1 MKERK
6 TYVQWMQI
14 TVYSLLSAVIVLGIL
29 FGHNLNVQAGTVGE
43 YFVVT
48 GGTLGIDYTYQDH
61 VLTILSDTPMTI
73 SAQEDY
79 DNGRD
84 EELSYI
90 YYGDDRILIAK
101 DVNAQ
106 LTIDNL
112 VVCKGI
118 DSIGT
123 YETWSNEGGAAIQV
137 ADDSSGNV
145 TIKLEGENELSG
157 YNGAAIQK
165 NGTVGSLTITGTG
178 ILYADSYSDK
188 VTNACA
194 AIGSSANNKTGN
206 IVIESGTIWA
216 NSYIGGAGIG
226 GGYQGELDGLTING
240 GKIVSNGW
248 RGGAGIGGGYKS
260 SGRNITINGGNI
272 TAKANLYENSTTRG
286 TQGEGAGIGGGG
298 AAASTTSSGSGDGVN
313 ITINGGTV
321 TASCGTQGDNY
332 GGGAGI
338 GGGFRSS
345 GVNIQIKGGTVNAT
359 GGNYAAGIGGG
370 GAGYLMSTTTLEN
383 STPLTNSSTSVTIT
397 GGTITA
403 QGTESGAGIG
413 GGYGRSA
420 DVTISGGHILKA
432 CCTNRSSSYIGGAGI
447 GGGGYR
453 DDNGIDSVKR
463 YGAASGV
470 ATDSVVTITS
480 GTIDLAIGG
489 AGAAGIGEIYGREG
503 KVYISGGSIQ
513 ATAGAAYNNMTGAAI
528 GSGADKENIDI
539 VKSATDNTV
548 VTRQVVDGFTA
559 NKDVNFKVTDS
570 NGDAYS
576 YGTMDVYAD
585 ANGKLYLYLPED
597 SKVQEVSGNTWEG
610 SFLVTPK
617 LKDVIYTES
626 NIQKVALYQAGEL
639 KYEAAKLADGTF
651 QFNNQAYE
659 KGSYDLY
666 IDGEKSGKTVI
677 IGSVADGEQIVVSY
691 YEATDTNPVNGTITY
706 DNKVI
711 RENGTCTFQITPE
724 EGYRVSSV
732 TYSMNGV
739 INTVTRDSNGD
750 YTVSNV
756 QGDIVITPIIV
767 VDQIEV
773 DLSNVTW
780 KYDKPYYYDNK
791 TTYAVELTNVPVGVR
806 VTYTGN
812 SAKEVG
818 KYTASASIVANDG
831 YVITKQ
837 ADISDLEWSVEYY
850 PTTDLTILYNGDSVK
865 QDSYE
870 TSPVVVNADGYQVS
884 TGPTGGWSLTYDFN
898 ATDTKTLYF
907 KNKKTGYITDG
918 IQISIQINEA
928 DTIPPVASVMLDGK
942 TYKTLQST
950 VAFKRYKIQSTSA
963 TVSATDNAGEVKVEY
978 AISDNVLTSK
988 AKVEAAQLTWT
999 EGTTCKIATDQNQ
1012 VVYVRA
1018 TDKAGNVAYASTE
1031 GIYADTQAPV
1041 ITKPGI
1047 ALTSADSTDSV
1058 DITFAVDEACTYYYA
1073 VLPGTA
1079 NPSKADIVSKGTKGK
1094 VSQAQTVSATVN
1106 GLSAA
1111 TTYRLYVYANDEVMT
1126 LLNVT
1131 DGNESNIVQSDSV
1144 TTAKD
1149 TLIVDTVPVLSGVYG
1164 TAVTDMTISGG
1175 IVKCGTQEVK
1185 GTWKISDKNAADIPN
1200 VGSTNKYTLTF
1211 TPEETALY
1219 NAITCDVVPKVTAK
1233 SLTDDMLTIT
1243 DGAVYTGSALM
1254 PEVTVQDGNAVLVK
1268 DADYTVVYANNVN
1281 AGDSA
1286 TVTITGKKNYTGN
1299 IIGNFTIA
1307 KATLTSIDKPVYVNV
1322 TVGSNTVISDLTELL
1337 PAMSAEDRA
1346 GITYSATVQD
1356 GNVVSGTPT
1365 ISDSVITI
1373 GLNSNATAGSEQ
1385 KITVTMSSNNYTDM
1399 TAQLIV
1405 KVTAKTIVTLSDDVN
1420 AVDYEYDG
1428 TEKAGYAG
1436 TVSWNNDGSIVDI
1449 AASDVSIVYSGTT
1462 ASGAVY
1468 GPTSEKPQQAGNYK
1482 ISFSVDN
1489 AKYNGNKVLSFEITK
1504 KSIDVSA
1511 VSLEQ
1516 KYYVYTG
1523 KEITAVLKED
1533 SVPGEVTYTVSGNK
1547 ATNVGS
1553 YQMVVS
1559 YQAKDSN
1566 NYEQPQ
1572 SMTFNWM
1579 ITKAVYDISNVT
1591 WDYSEAFT
1599 YDGTRK
1605 TVQLKNLPE
1614 DVEAVYSNNSAVK
1627 AGKYAASA
1635 QLKFKDTAMANNYTL
1650 ADVSEL
1656 TWEIQET
1663 QEETKAVT
1671 LYGVEAQNSIYEK
1684 NVHPE
1689 GYFGMPIWKAGEVVV
1704 DVTSTKILY
1713 AGRTFDGKVYE
1724 TNTTAPTNAGNY
1736 TVTFVVE
1743 DESYTGV
1750 QSFDYTIDKASYDMS
1765 NVAWNYSGTAFNAD
1779 GITHSVEVFNLPTG
1793 VSAKYIDNTGIDAG
1807 NYTAKVSFVVKDS
1820 NNYNVPDSIEDCEW
1834 EIKELNEND
1843 KSKTQVM
1850 LLGVEGQD
1858 TTYAATTSHK
1868 GYSGNIVWKAGDKA
1882 VTVKAT
1888 TVSYYGRLTDG
1899 TIYGPSTKA
1908 PTNAGSYV
1916 VSFTVV
1922 DDSYIGT
1929 GSVTYSIQ
1937 KASYSLSDV
1946 HWNYS
1951 GEAFAYD
1958 GKEHRVELAGLPKGI
1973 TVAYTDNA
1981 ATEVGVYLAKAECTV
1996 SDSANY
2002 MISGTI
2008 EPLEYEITKG
2018 IISVDQVTWNYAGEP
2033 FEYDGSEHSVL
2044 LQNIP
2049 NTVDVVYSGNVA
2061 TDKGTYTAK
2070 ATLSAKDSIHYE
2082 VSETSKICKWSII
2095 DKDDVKVTL
2104 SDDVKAAEN
2113 LAYDGTA
2120 KAGYTGDIVWYEKGT
2135 TTKVDGIV
2143 TKIQYNGVNGTQ
2155 YTSSVAPTNAGDY
2168 TVTFTATAQDG
2179 ISIIPTTLTFTIQ
2192 KAKVVMDGVKWNYSG
2207 NAFEYDGML
2216 HTVEVEGL
2224 PDGVSAKYTNNSK
2237 TGIGTYTA
2245 TVQFVVKDPKNYE
2258 IPSAI
2263 AACKWEIKAK
2273 KEADPTKKDYDMS
2286 AVKWNYSGT
2295 AFEYDGTEKEVTLT
2309 GLPAGVAVT
2318 YTGNKGKEVGE
2329 YTASAQFA
2337 VDDPDTYNVPDSMVC
2352 SWSIIKKTDPDNPNP
2367 DNPDPDNPAP
2377 DNPNPDN
2384 PTPDNPNPG
2393 KDTPS
2398 TDNSKPGTRDDGKK
2412 DSTSVGNE
2420 GTQTPVPVVGEVVTI
2435 GDNIYKIEDVSD
2447 GSKKVCF
2454 NGLMDKN
2461 AKAADVPDTV
2471 LINGISYEVVTIDN
2485 NAFKDCKKLKKVK
2498 LGKNITTIG
2507 NKAFYKCTALTA
2519 VVIPEKVTSIGKQ
2532 AFFGAKKLKKITIKS
2547 KVLKKVGSKAI
2558 KGIYKKAVIKCPNK
2572 KLATQYKK
2580 KIFKAQTGYI
2590 KTMKIK

>member
-1 MKERK
+1 MKGK
-6 TYVQWMQI
+6 NVCTKHI
-14 TVYSLLSAVIVLGIL
+14 LLYGMLSVVMLLGFL
-29 FGHNLNVQAGTVGE
+29 LECNLNVQADQIGE
-43 YFVVT
+43 YLVIT
-48 GGTLGIDYTYQDH
+48 GGKVGKDYTYQDN
-61 VLTILSDTPMTI
+61 VLTIISDTPMTI
-73 SAQEDY
+73 SANPSY
-79 DNGRD
+79 SNGLDD
-84 EELSYI
+84 EISYI

-101 DVNAQ
+101 DVSAN
-106 LTIDNL
+106 LTIQDL
-112 VVCKGI
+112 DIEKGI
-118 DSIGT
+118 DSGNT
-123 YETWSNEGGAAIQV
+123 YETWSKDGGPAIQI
-137 ADDSSGNV
+137 ADNSSGNV
-145 TIKLEGENELSG
+145 TITLKGDNVLSG
-157 YNGAAIQK
+157 YKGAAIQK
-165 NGTVGSLTITGTG
+165 NGTAGSLTITGTG
-178 ILYADSYSDK
+178 ELNAASYSDK

-194 AIGSSANNKTGN
+194 AIGGSANNSTGN
-206 IVIESGTIWA
+206 IIIENGTIWA

-240 GKIVSNGW
+240 GQIVSNGW

-260 SGRNITINGGNI
+260 SGKNITINGGVI
-272 TAKANLYENSTTRG
+272 TAKANLYKGDSATRK
-286 TQGEGAGIGGGG
+286 TRGEGAGIGGGG
-298 AAASTTSSGSGDGVN
+298 AEASLTSSGNGDGVN

-321 TASCGTQGDNY
+321 TASCGTQADNY

-370 GAGYLMSTTTLEN
+370 GAGYNMSTTTSEN
-383 STPLTNSSTSVTIT
+383 SRPLTNSSTSVTIT

-403 QGTESGAGIG
+403 QGTETGAGIG

-432 CCTNRSSSYIGGAGI
+432 SCTNKSSYYVGGAGI
-447 GGGGYR
+447 GGGGYYYKS
-453 DDNGIDSVKR
+453 DEFKR
-463 YGAASGV
+463 YGGAAGL
-470 ATDSVVTITS
+470 SVNSVITITS
-480 GTIDLAIGG
+480 GTIDSAIGG
-489 AGAAGIGEIYGREG
+489 AGAAGVGEIYGREG

-513 ATAGAAYNNMTGAAI
+513 ATAGAAYNNLNGASI
-528 GSGADKENIDI
+528 GAGADKENLDI
-539 VKSATDNTV
+539 VKSATDSTV
-548 VTRQVVDGFTA
+548 VTRQVVEGFTA
-559 NKDVNFKVTDS
+559 NKEVNFKVTDG
-570 NGDAYS
+570 NGATYS

-585 ANGKLYLYLPED
+585 ANGKLYLYLPEG

-610 SFLVTPK
+610 SFCVAPK
-617 LKDVIYTES
+617 LKNAIYKES
-626 NIQKVALYQAGEL
+626 GIQKVALYQSGKL
-639 KYEAAKLADGTF
+639 KYEAAKLSDGTF
-651 QFNNQAYE
+651 QFNNQSYE
-659 KGSYDLY
+659 KGNYDLY
-666 IDGEKSGKTVI
+666 IDGENSGKTVI
-677 IGSVADGEQIVVSY
+677 IGSVADGEQVVISY
-691 YEATDTNPVNGTITY
+691 YEVTDTNPANATITY

-724 EGYRVSSV
+724 KGYRVSSV
-732 TYSMNGV
+732 IYSMNGKS
-739 INTVTRDSNGD
+739 NEVTKDSNGN
-750 YTVSNV
+750 YTIPNV
-756 QGDIVITPIIV
+756 QGDVTITPIIV
-767 VDQIEV
+767 VDQIAV

-780 KYDKPYYYDNK
+780 KYNKPYYYDNK
-791 TTYAVELTNVPVGVR
+791 TTYTVELANVPTGVR

-812 SAKEVG
+812 SAKAVG
-818 KYTASASIVANDG
+818 KYTASATIVANDG
-831 YVITKQ
+831 YVITKE
-837 ADISDLEWSVEYY
+837 ANLSDLEWSVEYY

-865 QDSYE
+865 KDSYE
-870 TSPVVVNADGYQVS
+870 EAPVLVYADGYQVS
-884 TGPTGGWSLTYDFN
+884 TSPTGSFNASYDFN
-898 ATDTKTLYF
+898 ETDTKTLHF
-907 KNKKTGYITDG
+907 RNRSTGYITDG
-918 IQISIQINEA
+918 VEVSVKINEA
-928 DTIPPVASVMLDGK
+928 DTTPPVASVMLDGK

-963 TVSATDNAGEVKVEY
+963 TVSATDNSGEVKVEY

-988 AKVEAAQLTWT
+988 EKVEAAKLTWT

-1012 VVYVRA
+1012 VVYVKA
-1018 TDKAGNVAYASTE
+1018 TDKAGNVAYASTV

-1047 ALTSADSTDSV
+1047 ALTSVDATNSV
-1058 DITFAVDEACTYYYA
+1058 DINFTVDEACTYYYA
-1073 VLPGTA
+1073 VLPSTT

-1111 TTYRLYVYANDEVMT
+1111 TAYRLYVYANDDVTT
-1126 LLNVT
+1126 LLNVA
-1131 DGNESNIVQSDSV
+1131 DGNESDITQSDSI

-1185 GTWKISDKNAADIPN
+1185 GTWKISDKNAADFPN

-1211 TPEETALY
+1211 TPEETTLY

-1233 SLTDDMLTIT
+1233 SLTDDMLTIV

-1254 PEVTVQDGNAVLVK
+1254 PAVTVQDGNAVLVK
-1268 DADYTVVYANNVN
+1268 DADYTVVYANNVK

-1286 TVTITGKKNYTGN
+1286 TVTVTGKKNYTGS

-1346 GITYSATVQD
+1346 GITYSATVQS

-1365 ISDSVITI
+1365 IKDTMITI
-1373 GLNSNATAGSEQ
+1373 GLNGNATAGSEQ

-1405 KVTAKTIVTLSDDVN
+1405 KVTAKTIVTLSDDVK
-1420 AVDYEYDG
+1420 AVDSVYDG
-1428 TEKAGYAG
+1428 TTKTGYTG

-1489 AKYNGNKVLSFEITK
+1489 AKYNGNKVLSFEIAK

-1523 KEITAVLKED
+1523 KEITAVLKEA
-1533 SVPGEVTYTVSGNK
+1533 SIPGEVTYTVSSNK

-1591 WDYSEAFT
+1591 WDYSETFT

-1627 AGKYAASA
+1627 TGKYTASA

-1656 TWEIQET
+1656 KWEIQEA

-1689 GYFGMPIWKAGEVVV
+1689 GYLGTPIWKAGEEVV

-1713 AGRTFDGKVYE
+1713 AGRTFDGTVYE

-1743 DESYTGV
+1743 DENYTGV

-1779 GITHSVEVFNLPTG
+1779 GTTHSVEVFNLPTG

-1850 LLGVEGQD
+1850 LSGVEGQD

-1888 TVSYYGRLTDG
+1888 TVSYYGRSTEG

-1937 KASYSLSDV
+1937 KAGYSLSDV

-1973 TVAYTDNA
+1973 TVSYTGNA
-1981 ATEVGVYLAKAECTV
+1981 ATEVGIYLAKAECIAK
-1996 SDSANY
+1996 DSANY
-2002 MISGTI
+2002 TVSGTI
-2008 EPLEYEITKG
+2008 EPLEYEIAKG
-2018 IISVDQVTWNYAGEP
+2018 IISVDQVTWNYNGEP

-2049 NTVDVVYSGNVA
+2049 GTVDVVYSGNVA

-2070 ATLSAKDSIHYE
+2070 ATISAKDSVHYE

-2095 DKDDVKVTL
+2095 DKDDVQVTL

-2113 LAYDGTA
+2113 LVYDGTA

-2135 TTKVDGIV
+2135 TTKVEGIV

-2192 KAKVVMDGVKWNYSG
+2192 KAKFIMDGVKWNYSET
-2207 NAFEYDGML
+2207 AFEYDGML

-2224 PDGVSAKYTNNSK
+2224 PDGVSARYTNNSK

-2295 AFEYDGTEKEVTLT
+2295 AFEYDGTEKEITLT
-2309 GLPAGVAVT
+2309 GLPAGVTVT

-2329 YTASAQFA
+2329 YTARAQFA

-2352 SWSIIKKTDPDNPNP
+2352 SWAIIKATDPDNPNP
-2367 DNPDPDNPAP
+2367 DNPDPDNP
-2377 DNPNPDN
+2377 
-2384 PTPDNPNPG
+2384 TPDNPNPG
-2393 KDTPS
+2393 TDKPS
-2398 TDNSKPGTRDDGKK
+2398 TDNSNSGTKDDGKK

-2435 GDNIYKIEDVSD
+2435 GDNIYKIEDVSE

-2454 NGLMDKN
+2454 TGLTDKN
-2461 AKAADVPDTV
+2461 VKVADIPDTV
-2471 LINGISYEVVTIDN
+2471 LINGISFEVVTIDN

-2507 NKAFYKCTALTA
+2507 NKAFYKCTALTS

-2580 KIFKAQTGYI
+2580 KLFKAQTGYM

>member
-1 MKERK
+1 MKGK
-6 TYVQWMQI
+6 NVCTKHI
-14 TVYSLLSAVIVLGIL
+14 LLYGMLSVVMLLGFL
-29 FGHNLNVQAGTVGE
+29 LECNLNVQADQIGE
-43 YFVVT
+43 YLVIT
-48 GGTLGIDYTYQDH
+48 GGKVGKDYTYQDN
-61 VLTILSDTPMTI
+61 VLTIISDTPMTI
-73 SAQEDY
+73 SANPSY
-79 DNGRD
+79 SNGLDD
-84 EELSYI
+84 EISYI

-101 DVNAQ
+101 DVSAN
-106 LTIDNL
+106 LTIQDL
-112 VVCKGI
+112 DIEKGI
-118 DSIGT
+118 DSGNT
-123 YETWSNEGGAAIQV
+123 YETWSKDGGPAIQI
-137 ADDSSGNV
+137 ADNSSGNV
-145 TIKLEGENELSG
+145 TITLKGDNVLSG
-157 YNGAAIQK
+157 YKGAAIQK
-165 NGTVGSLTITGTG
+165 NGTAGSLTITGTG
-178 ILYADSYSDK
+178 ELNAASYSDK

-194 AIGSSANNKTGN
+194 AIGGSANNSTGN
-206 IVIESGTIWA
+206 IIIENGTIWA

-240 GKIVSNGW
+240 GQIVSNGW

-260 SGRNITINGGNI
+260 SGKNITINGGVI
-272 TAKANLYENSTTRG
+272 TAKANLYEGDSATRK
-286 TQGEGAGIGGGG
+286 TRGEGAGIGGGG
-298 AAASTTSSGSGDGVN
+298 AEASLTSSGNGDGVN

-321 TASCGTQGDNY
+321 TASCGTQADNY

-370 GAGYLMSTTTLEN
+370 GAGYNMSTTTSEN
-383 STPLTNSSTSVTIT
+383 SRPLTNSSTSVTIT

-403 QGTESGAGIG
+403 HGTETGAGIG

-432 CCTNRSSSYIGGAGI
+432 SCTNKSSYYVGGAGI
-447 GGGGYR
+447 GGGGYYYKS
-453 DDNGIDSVKR
+453 DEFKR
-463 YGAASGV
+463 YGGAAGLSV
-470 ATDSVVTITS
+470 NSVVTITS
-480 GTIDLAIGG
+480 GTIDSAIGG
-489 AGAAGIGEIYGREG
+489 AGAAGIGEIYGWEG

-513 ATAGAAYNNMTGAAI
+513 ATAGAAYNNLTGASI

-539 VKSATDNTV
+539 VKSATDSTV
-548 VTRQVVDGFTA
+548 VTRQVVEGFTA
-559 NKDVNFKVTDS
+559 NKEVNFKVTDG
-570 NGDAYS
+570 NGATYS

-585 ANGKLYLYLPED
+585 ANGKLYLYLPES

-610 SFLVTPK
+610 SFCVAPK
-617 LKDVIYTES
+617 LKNAIYKES
-626 NIQKVALYQAGEL
+626 GIQKVALYQSGKL
-639 KYEAAKLADGTF
+639 KYEAAKLSDGTF
-651 QFNNQAYE
+651 QFNNQSYE
-659 KGSYDLY
+659 KGNYDLY
-666 IDGEKSGKTVI
+666 IDGENSGKTVI
-677 IGSVADGEQIVVSY
+677 IGSVADGEQVVISY
-691 YEATDTNPVNGTITY
+691 YEVTDTNPANATITY

-724 EGYRVSSV
+724 KGYRVSSV
-732 TYSMNGV
+732 IYSMNGKS
-739 INTVTRDSNGD
+739 NEVTKDSNGN
-750 YTVSNV
+750 YTIPNV
-756 QGDIVITPIIV
+756 QGDVTITPIIV
-767 VDQIEV
+767 VDQIAV

-780 KYDKPYYYDNK
+780 KYNKPYYYDNK
-791 TTYAVELTNVPVGVR
+791 TTYTVELANVPTGVR

-812 SAKEVG
+812 SAKAVG
-818 KYTASASIVANDG
+818 KYTASATIVANDG
-831 YVITKQ
+831 YVITKE
-837 ADISDLEWSVEYY
+837 ANLSDLEWSVEYY

-865 QDSYE
+865 KDSYKE
-870 TSPVVVNADGYQVS
+870 APVLVYADGYQVS
-884 TGPTGGWSLTYDFN
+884 TSPTGSFNASYDFN
-898 ATDTKTLYF
+898 ETDTKTLYF
-907 KNKKTGYITDG
+907 RNRSTGYITDG
-918 IQISIQINEA
+918 VEVSVKINEA
-928 DTIPPVASVMLDGK
+928 DTTPPVASVMLDGK

-963 TVSATDNAGEVKVEY
+963 TVSATDNSGEVKVEY

-988 AKVEAAQLTWT
+988 EKVEAAKLTWT

-1012 VVYVRA
+1012 VVYVKA
-1018 TDKAGNVAYASTE
+1018 TDKAGNVAYASTV

-1047 ALTSADSTDSV
+1047 ALTSVDATNSV
-1058 DITFAVDEACTYYYA
+1058 DINFTVDEACTYYYA
-1073 VLPGTA
+1073 VLPSTT

-1111 TTYRLYVYANDEVMT
+1111 TAYRLYVYANDDVTT
-1126 LLNVT
+1126 LLNVA
-1131 DGNESNIVQSDSV
+1131 DGNESDITQSDSI

-1149 TLIVDTVPVLSGVYG
+1149 TINVYTAPSLSGVYG
-1164 TAVTDMTISGG
+1164 TSVANMTISGG
-1175 IVKCGTQEVK
+1175 VVKCGSKEVR
-1185 GTWKISDKNAADIPN
+1185 GTWKITDKNAADIPN

-1211 TPEETALY
+1211 TPEDSALY
-1219 NAITCDVVPKVTAK
+1219 NAVTYNVVPKVTAK
-1233 SLTDDMLTIT
+1233 PLTNNMLTIA
-1243 DGAVYTGSALM
+1243 GGVVYTGSALM
-1254 PEVTVQDGNAVLVK
+1254 PEVTVKDGNMVLAK
-1268 DADYTVVYANNVN
+1268 NADYTVVYANNVN

-1286 TVTITGKKNYTGN
+1286 TVTITGKKNYTGS
-1299 IIGNFTIA
+1299 ITGKFVIA

-1405 KVTAKTIVTLSDDVN
+1405 KVTAKTIVTLSDDVK
-1420 AVDYEYDG
+1420 AVDSVYDG
-1428 TEKAGYAG
+1428 TTKTGYTG
-1436 TVSWNNDGSIVDI
+1436 TVSWNNDGSMVDI

-1462 ASGAVY
+1462 ASGDVY
-1468 GPTSEKPQQAGNYK
+1468 GPTKEKPQQAGNYK

-1489 AKYNGNKVLSFEITK
+1489 AKYNGNKVLSFEIAK
-1504 KSIDVSA
+1504 RSIDVSA

-1533 SVPGEVTYTVSGNK
+1533 SIPGEVTYTVSGNK

-1627 AGKYAASA
+1627 TGKYTASA

-1689 GYFGMPIWKAGEVVV
+1689 GYLGTPIWKVGEEVV

-1713 AGRTFDGKVYE
+1713 AGRTFDGTVYE

-1779 GITHSVEVFNLPTG
+1779 GIRHSVEVFNLPTG

-1850 LLGVEGQD
+1850 LSGVEGQD

-1868 GYSGNIVWKAGDKA
+1868 GYSGNIVWKAGDEA

-1899 TIYGPSTKA
+1899 TIYGPSTKV

-1973 TVAYTDNA
+1973 TVAYTDNV
-1981 ATEVGVYLAKAECTV
+1981 ATEVGVYHAKAECTV

-2018 IISVDQVTWNYAGEP
+2018 IISVGQVTWNYNGEP

-2049 NTVDVVYSGNVA
+2049 GMVDVVYSGNVA

-2070 ATLSAKDSIHYE
+2070 ATISAKDSVHYE

-2095 DKDDVKVTL
+2095 DKDDVQVTL
-2104 SDDVKAAEN
+2104 SDDVKTADN
-2113 LAYDGTA
+2113 LVYDGTT
-2120 KAGYTGDIVWYEKGT
+2120 KVGYTGDVVWYEKGT

-2155 YTSSVAPTNAGDY
+2155 YTSSMAPTNAGDY

-2179 ISIIPTTLTFTIQ
+2179 ISIVPTTLAFTIQ
-2192 KAKVVMDGVKWNYSG
+2192 KAKYIMNDVKWNYSG
-2207 NAFEYDGML
+2207 NAFEYDGMV

-2295 AFEYDGTEKEVTLT
+2295 AFEYDGTEKEITLT
-2309 GLPAGVAVT
+2309 GLPAGVTVT

-2329 YTASAQFA
+2329 YTARAQFA
-2337 VDDPDTYNVPDSMVC
+2337 VDDPDTYNVPDSMVR
-2352 SWSIIKKTDPDNPNP
+2352 SWSIIKAADPDNPNP
-2367 DNPDPDNPAP
+2367 DNPDPDNP
-2377 DNPNPDN
+2377 
-2384 PTPDNPNPG
+2384 TPDNPNPG
-2393 KDTPS
+2393 TDKPS
-2398 TDNSKPGTRDDGKK
+2398 TDNSNPGTKDDGKK

-2420 GTQTPVPVVGEVVTI
+2420 GVQTSVPVVGEVVTI
-2435 GDNIYKIEDVSD
+2435 GDNIYKIEDVSE

-2454 NGLMDKN
+2454 TGLTDKN
-2461 AKAADVPDTV
+2461 MKVADVPDTV
-2471 LINGISYEVVTIDN
+2471 LVNGISYEVVTIDN

-2507 NKAFYKCTALTA
+2507 NKAFYKCTALTS

-2572 KLATQYKK
+2572 KLTTQYKK
-2580 KIFKAQTGYI
+2580 KLFKAQTGYI